1 MIPQYFIQD
10 LLTRVDILEII
21 GSRIQLKKSG
31 ANFWACCPFHSEKT
45 PSFSVNPAKQF
56 FHCFGCGRT
65 GSAISFLMEYSGLTF
80 PEAIEDLAQSIGL
93 TVPHEGSLISG
104 QDRESKRQRTLA
116 LTEIMELASQFY
128 RKELR
133 KSEPAIHYLKERGLT
148 GEIAAK
154 FGLGYAPDSWT
165 PLHYCF
171 EQYTAKELV
180 DAGLVIDKNK
190 DNGSTQ
196 NGRYDRFRR
205 RIMFPIRNE
214 RGQVIAFGGRVLNDE
229 EPKYL
234 NSPETSLFSKGSEL
248 YGLFEA
254 RLAIR
259 EAQYALVVEG
269 YMDVVA
275 LSQLGFSQ
283 VVATLGTACTEMHVR
298 KLFRYTDKIIFSFD
312 GDNAGRHA
320 AKRAMESSLGLV
332 NDEKQVAFLF
342 LPSDHDPDSF
352 IRSKGTEAFAEQ
364 VKHAE
369 PLSEFLLAEILNEA
383 DLETM
388 EGCAKVLNRAKPW
401 CSAMRPSA
409 LRLQIIHKLV
419 ELTHMP
425 VDDVLGIL
433 RISQQQTKDS
443 GSWKP
448 YKRYAQEKISEKEYR
463 QVSLKAR
470 RSAMP
475 SLDRQ
480 ALRILVRYPVL
491 MQSLTEKD
499 MTIITT
505 GATDNGKLFEQI
517 KQQIILLGT
526 GNTDVQY
533 AALIEALRQ
542 AGINVEPL
550 VKEIV
555 DDELSEKMANVQLQG
570 IIRQMHIRQITVE
583 LNELV
588 KKTGLQKTEDQE
600 SYRRLQNEL
609 ALLQQAVKADNE
621 QNWLSQDENE

>member
-104 QDRESKRQRTLA
+104 QNRESKRQRTLA

-133 KSEPAIHYLKERGLT
+133 KSELAIHYLKERGLT

-171 EQYTAKELV
+171 EQYMAKELV
-180 DAGLVIDKNK
+180 DAGLVIDKSK

-369 PLSEFLLAEILNEA
+369 PLSEFLLAEILDEA

-425 VDDVLGIL
+425 IDDVLGIL
-433 RISQQQTKDS
+433 RISHQQTKDS
-443 GSWKP
+443 GSWKS
-448 YKRYAQEKISEKEYR
+448 YKRYAQEKISEKGYR
-463 QVSLKAR
+463 QASLKVR

-480 ALRILVRYPVL
+480 ALRILVRYPIL

-526 GNTDVQY
+526 GNTDVQH

-570 IIRQMHIRQITVE
+570 IIRQMQIKQITVE

-609 ALLQQAVKADNE
+609 ALLQQAAKADNE
-621 QNWLSQDENE
+621 QNWLAQDENE